1 MRLNGRLMDRFP
13 RADIAEGIFFEYLRY
28 DDPISP
34 ELRERVVDGFP
45 FLLAPLAQVKGV
57 SIGQQRPN
65 SRQQVQQHVGATIR
79 AVVGLAESL
88 SSSVFDFVAEIQ
100 REAINSM
107 DHAAAMAR
115 SMADSGA
122 SARRELVEKKDWMI
136 RQVVAFPDTVTS
148 MWASRRCGDHC
159 DAGNNEVSNE
169 LLDQEVQP
177 RRESLGRAF
186 GYPLSRWFSE
196 SYHAPDEIGP
206 MKITPSLNAT
216 RKAFLAFVHFYLL
229 LLFIVS
235 FPGSYTTRTKLIVR
249 RPKLPSFVRNS
260 SASDS
265 VTLSSD
271 EKSDSSL
278 DSRGSPRAAASDLT
292 RGGAKRVKCRSRR
305 LTKRGMDRRALGPSV
320 SEDIRDEL
328 SCGSSNI
335 RLKKKSLSYFL

>member
-1 MRLNGRLMDRFP
+1 MDRFP
-13 RADIAEGIFFEYLRY
+13 RADIAEGIFYEYLRY

-45 FLLAPLAQVKGV
+45 FLLAPLAQVKGI
-57 SIGQQRPN
+57 SMGEQRPN
-65 SRQQVQQHVGATIR
+65 GRLQVQQHVGATIR
-79 AVVGLAESL
+79 AVVGLAE
-88 SSSVFDFVAEIQ
+88 FVTSNVVEMVTTAQ
-100 REAINSM
+100 REAMNSM

-115 SMADSGA
+115 STVDTGISTGRA
-122 SARRELVEKKDWMI
+122 LVEKKDWMV
-136 RQVVAFPDTVTS
+136 RQFVAFPDTVTS
-148 MWASRRCGDHC
+148 LWASRRCGDRFGASS
-159 DAGNNEVSNE
+159 DEMTNE
-169 LLDQEVQP
+169 LHDEVAPP

-206 MKITPSLNAT
+206 MKVNPSLNAT

-235 FPGSYTTRTKLIVR
+235 FPGSYTTRTKLVVR
-249 RPKLPSFVRNS
+249 RPTISSFMRKS

-271 EKSDSSL
+271 EKSDSSF

-292 RGGAKRVKCRSRR
+292 RGAAKRVKCRSRR
-305 LTKRGMDRRALGPSV
+305 LTKRGIVRRALGPSV
-320 SEDIRDEL
+320 SEDIHDEL

>member
-1 MRLNGRLMDRFP
+1 MDRFP
-13 RADIAEGIFFEYLRY
+13 RPDIAEGIFYEYLRY

-45 FLLAPLAQVKGV
+45 FLLAPLAQVKGI
-57 SIGQQRPN
+57 SMGPQRPN
-65 SRQQVQQHVGATIR
+65 SRHQVQQHVSATIR
-79 AVVGLAESL
+79 AVVGLAEFL
-88 SSSVFDFVAEIQ
+88 SSSVFEMATAAQ

-107 DHAAAMAR
+107 DHAAAVAR
-115 SMADSGA
+115 SMVDSGTNA
-122 SARRELVEKKDWMI
+122 GRDLVEKKDWMM
-136 RQVVAFPDTVTS
+136 RLVVALPDTVTS

-159 DAGNNEVSNE
+159 DTEDTEVSNE
-169 LLDQEVQP
+169 VRNELAQP

-206 MKITPSLNAT
+206 MKINPSLSAT

-235 FPGSYTTRTKLIVR
+235 FPGSYTTRTKLVVR
-249 RPKLPSFVRNS
+249 RPKLTSFIRNS

-271 EKSDSSL
+271 EKSESSL
-278 DSRGSPRAAASDLT
+278 DSRGSPRAAASDLA
-292 RGGAKRVKCRSRR
+292 RGTAKRVKCRSRK
-305 LTKRGMDRRALGPSV
+305 LTKRGIVRRALGTSV
-320 SEDIRDEL
+320 SEDIHDEL